1 MLCQFTGE
9 EPTLAS
15 LGSFPKEVYPVGRL
29 DKDSEGLLLLS
40 DDSWLNH
47 QLLNPK
53 FAHQRTYF
61 VQVEGIPTEEALAQ
75 LRDGVTIQVEGK
87 PYRTKPA
94 LVRVLDPAPPLPE
107 RIPPIRY
114 RASIPDSWIAL
125 TLIEGKNR
133 QVRKMTAAVGFP
145 TLRLVRQSI
154 ENLSLSGLQPGE
166 FRSLSQEE
174 AYRCL
179 GLTGF
184 LRSRGGPAKKR

>member
-1 MLCQFTGE
+1 MPSYFYCYKPFGVLCQFTGE

-133 QVRKMTAAVGFP
+133 QVRKMTAAVGF
-145 TLRLVRQSI
+145 
-154 ENLSLSGLQPGE
+154 LQPGE
-166 FRSLSQEE
+166 CRSLSQEE